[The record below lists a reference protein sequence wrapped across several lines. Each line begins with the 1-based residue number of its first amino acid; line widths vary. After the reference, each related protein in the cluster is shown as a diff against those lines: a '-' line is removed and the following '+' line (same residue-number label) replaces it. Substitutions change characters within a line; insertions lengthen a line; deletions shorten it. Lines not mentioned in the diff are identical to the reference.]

1 MSSPSSAKRGLRAVL
16 ISTAIAGVLGY
27 AIQLLA
33 PALLEDERTYIA
45 FSVFWST
52 MYLGVSA
59 MSGIQQE
66 VSRASHPDS
75 ATSAPTLRTFA
86 FWASGAAVVLAVVV
100 AVLFG
105 GSVLPGSEP
114 QFAMA
119 LAIGLVGYV
128 LTAALGG
135 VLYGLQLWRAVAF
148 AAVADAVIRAALVIA
163 GFAFNLPIVALA
175 VLVACPFFL
184 SFALTWLVFR
194 HKVVGAFRLDVGLRH
209 LTRNAAS
216 TVVAA
221 SASGLMISGLAMLI
235 GLTSAAEPP
244 NTTAGLLLAITVTRA
259 PIVVPII
266 ALQSFLISTVF
277 RGERGVHPARLLR
290 ILGVSLIAITG
301 LAVIGW
307 IIGPWIIAL
316 ISSGRYA
323 IDGWTAAV
331 IVMSAGLVAAMCL
344 TGPALIAVRRH
355 VDNTA
360 GWIVAAL
367 LTVLALMLPLGAAR
381 VPIALTVP
389 AIIGLAIHTFALLRL
404 SRSDKEPT
412 VGEALSPE

>member
-75 ATSAPTLRTFA
+75 GASAPTLRTFA
-86 FWASGAAVVLAVVV
+86 FWASGAAVVLAAVV

-105 GSVLPGSEP
+105 GSVLPGAEP
-114 QFAMA
+114 QFGIA

-163 GFAFNLPIVALA
+163 GFAFNLPVVALA

-184 SFALTWLVFR
+184 SFALTWLLFR
-194 HKVVGAFRLDVGLRH
+194 RKVVGAFRLDVGLRH

-277 RGERGVHPARLLR
+277 RGERGVHPVRLLR
-290 ILGVSLIAITG
+290 ILALSLIAVVG

-307 IIGPWIIAL
+307 IVGPWIIAL
-316 ISSGRYA
+316 ISSGRYE
-323 IDGWTAAV
+323 IDGWMAAV

-389 AIIGLAIHTFALLRL
+389 AFLGLAVHTFTLLRL
-404 SRSDKEPT
+404 SRSDAGPEL
-412 VGEALSPE
+412 GEALSPE